1 MSNSSVHTEDH
12 NPYLAHHF
20 QSMEQQEESSVL
32 GMWLFLAQ
40 EIMFF
45 GGLFLAY
52 SVMRAKYFDAWITG
66 SHSLDVRIG
75 AINTIILLLSSF
87 SVAMAV
93 YYTQTGKK
101 RQMISCLFITMGLG
115 IAFLAIKWFF
125 EYMPK
130 INHGIFPGSAWSPEY
145 TALAAFPEQG
155 NLQLFF
161 YLYYVMTGMHALHMI
176 VGFGILTVLI
186 VMAFKNKFGP
196 QYFMPVMLFGLY
208 WHFVDIV
215 WVFLFPLFYL
225 VT

>member
-1 MSNSSVHTEDH
+1 MSNSSAHTEDH
-12 NPYLAHHF
+12 NPFLAHHF

-52 SVMRAKYFDAWITG
+52 AVMRAKHFDAWVTG
-66 SHSLDVRIG
+66 SHSLDVSIG

-115 IAFLAIKWFF
+115 IAFLVIKWFF

-130 INHGIFPGSAWSPEY
+130 ISAGVFPGSAWAPEY
-145 TALAAFPEQG
+145 GALAAFPEQG

-176 VGFGILTVLI
+176 VGFGILAVLI
-186 VMAFKNKFGP
+186 VMAYKDKFGP
-196 QYFMPVMLFGLY
+196 RYFMPVMLFGLY

-225 VT
+225 VA